1 MSDDLAGDE
10 LDPTLPTYYTEDD
23 EDFVVDAA
31 DGEDPDAQPE
41 EWTLEQGFVDATGT
55 VRLYT
60 DEQGNPVRIGLARYW
75 RDQIK
80 QVPLPEMFSEVFLQA
95 ALALGRAPVD
105 LPEPEPV
112 ESDEQ
117 LSLDLVERM
126 LAEME
131 QLQLRIDELDAA
143 DEGFSLTQGVQ
154 AVGRSL
160 DTHVELTLTIYGT
173 AQSVSFDERWL
184 KEATMAEV
192 TGGVISAYK
201 DARANYTEP
210 IFMPGERHIIASK
223 YLTIADTIVAAAG
236 RGLEGIAPVDPD
248 TFPDHDLNTA
258 PHPTPEET
266 NR

>member
-80 QVPLPEMFSEVFLQA
+80 TVPLADMFNDVFLQA
-95 ALALGRAPVD
+95 AVLLGRAPVN
-105 LPEPEPV
+105 LPVAEEVDIKDQLTPELL
-112 ESDEQ
+112 DRMAEQ
-117 LSLDLVERM
+117 MNELEARM
-126 LAEME
+126 AE
-131 QLQLRIDELDAA
+131 LRAA
-143 DEGFSLTQGVQ
+143 DEGYSQTQGQQV
-154 AVGRSL
+154 VGRGAEGR
-160 DTHVELTLTIYGT
+160 VELTLTMYGT
-173 AQSVSFDERWL
+173 PQAVSFDQKWL

-192 TGGVISAYK
+192 TGGVIAAYK
-201 DARANYTEP
+201 DARANFTEP
-210 IFMPGERHIIASK
+210 VFLPGERHMIASK
-223 YLTIADTIVAAAG
+223 YMTIADTILASV
-236 RGLEGIAPVDPD
+236 RNGLVGIEPVEPAEFPEHLRAPKPQ
-248 TFPDHDLNTA
+248 H
-258 PHPTPEET
+258 TPEET
-266 NR
+266 KK